1 MKVEGPWLHDRDGRE
16 GTKIRKLKMK
26 MKLDRFPCEAEISA
40 LRRQVG
46 YGSHLL
52 LTTIPGKTQFPKQ
65 MCTSLALPPPSRAL
79 SLVSAAAGEQPLR
92 STPAGADVSAKGR
105 QGSVLKPEEAGGEI
119 QQPPRGSSG
128 LLGSSPPHSLM
139 PTHL

>member
-1 MKVEGPWLHDRDGRE
+1 MEVEGPWLRDRDGRE

-26 MKLDRFPCEAEISA
+26 MKSGRFPCGAEISA

-52 LTTIPGKTQFPKQ
+52 LTIPGKMQFPKQ
-65 MCTSLALPPPSRAL
+65 MCASLALPPPSRAL
-79 SLVSAAAGEQPLR
+79 SVVSVAAGEQPLR

-105 QGSVLKPEEAGGEI
+105 QGSVLKQEDAGGEI
-119 QQPPRGSSG
+119 QQPARGSTG
-128 LLGSSPPHSLM
+128 LLGSSPPHSPM